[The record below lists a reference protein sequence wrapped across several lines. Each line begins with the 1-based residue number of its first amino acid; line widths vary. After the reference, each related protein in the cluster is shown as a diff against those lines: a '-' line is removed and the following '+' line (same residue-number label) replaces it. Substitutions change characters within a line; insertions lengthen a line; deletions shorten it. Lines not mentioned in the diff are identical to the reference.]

1 MGEVRYVQMDPQTGK
16 ITGHFSHPHPYAQ
29 EALEKDHADIVDWYN
44 KISTFK
50 SEYLARKARL
60 DPEKL
65 LAKIEEL
72 EREIAKLKG
81 A

>member
-1 MGEVRYVQMDPQTGK
+1 MSEVRYVQRDPQTGK
-16 ITGHFSHPHPYAQ
+16 ITGHFANPHPYAQ
-29 EALEKDHADIVDWYN
+29 EALDKDHPDIVDWYN
-44 KISTFK
+44 KIAIFK
-50 SEYLARKARL
+50 SEYLARKVRL

-81 A
+81 V